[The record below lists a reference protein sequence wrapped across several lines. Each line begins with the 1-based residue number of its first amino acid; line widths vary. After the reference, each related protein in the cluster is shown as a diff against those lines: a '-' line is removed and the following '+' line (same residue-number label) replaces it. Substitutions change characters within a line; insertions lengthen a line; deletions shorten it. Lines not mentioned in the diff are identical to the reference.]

1 MGGAPVPL
9 SQFVLKVHSR
19 CDLACDHCYVYE
31 AADQSW
37 RRRPIVISD
46 EVTVRA
52 AARIAEHARAHSLSI
67 VQVVLHGGEP
77 LLAGRD
83 RLERIITA
91 LRGAAE
97 GTCRLDL
104 RIHTNGVRLSEAFC
118 EIFLR
123 HRVKVGISLDGDRAA
138 NDRHRRYSD
147 GRSSYD
153 KVVAAV
159 GLLRQ
164 PRFRHLYAGLLC
176 TIDTANDPLTVYD
189 SLAELG
195 PPRIDFLLP
204 HATWDDPP
212 ARSAP
217 GGTAYADWLNTIYD
231 RWAAQGRPMRIRT
244 FDSVL
249 STLAGGPSFTEA
261 LGLEPVTLAV
271 IETDGSYEQVDSLK
285 AAFDGAPDTGTNVF
299 DDDLD
304 TVAQHPGI
312 QARQRGIAGLSE
324 TCQRCPVVTSC
335 GGGLYTHRYRTGNG
349 FDNPSVYCADLLK
362 LITHIGSN
370 RGAATAPPRIPVHAL
385 AATDL
390 AALAAGAGGAAVV
403 TQLADAQQSLL
414 RAMLGSVYRAAD
426 LAGMITADLSAAWSL
441 LTKLDR
447 AAPQALGAVLR
458 HPYVRVW
465 ATRCLRQLRA
475 SVAGPDEDA
484 APGGL
489 TAGLGHLGAIATA
502 AAVRARADATL
513 TVPIIDTAVYLPT
526 LGRLDLGAAGGGQP
540 ATSEHPAAFA
550 EVSGGTVTI
559 RAAQMSWTLGPDD
572 LTGGEQQ
579 PGAHSTGAVWQ
590 PVRVLRAPGLS
601 VACEDTDPFR
611 HCYPWPVAPRLG
623 DAELA
628 GWQDLFRDAWQEIG
642 RGHAAYA
649 PGLAAGLTTLVP
661 LSGAPDDRQAGT
673 AARQAPGAVAIAR
686 PTDPVTLALLLI
698 CGFQQV
704 KLDAITDLYDLYD
717 RADDRLF
724 PAPWGEGKQHLDG
737 LFRDTYA
744 HLAGTRF
751 WHARQHAA
759 PGQAPAEPHAR
770 WRADTLEA
778 IQTLAG
784 SGSLTPLGTSFVEGM
799 RDSARSLGMI
809 GPSPRSSTS
818 NTAAHP
824 PKASD
829 QPMTG

>member
-1 MGGAPVPL
+1 MGGSPVPL

-37 RRRPIVISD
+37 RRRPVVISD
-46 EVTVRA
+46 AVAAQA
-52 AARIAEHARAHSLSI
+52 AARIAEHARAHSLDT

-77 LLAGRD
+77 LLAGRT

-91 LRGAAE
+91 LRDAAE
-97 GTCRLDL
+97 GTCRMDL
-104 RIHTNGVRLSEAFC
+104 RIHTNGVQLGEAFC
-118 EIFLR
+118 ELFVR
-123 HRVKVGISLDGDRAA
+123 HQVKVGISLDGDRAA
-138 NDRHRRYSD
+138 NDRHRRYAD

-153 KVVAAV
+153 KVIAAV
-159 GLLRQ
+159 GLLSQ

-189 SLAELG
+189 SLAGLG

-217 GGTAYADWLNTIYD
+217 GGTGYADWLIAIYD

-249 STLAGGPSFTEA
+249 STLGGGPSFTEA

-335 GGGLYTHRYRTGNG
+335 GGGLYTHRYRTRNG

-362 LITHIGSN
+362 LITHIDSN
-370 RGAATAPPRIPVHAL
+370 RAAATALPPGIPAHAI

-390 AALAAGAGGAAVV
+390 AELAAGAGGAAVV
-403 TQLADAQQSLL
+403 AQLADAQQSLL
-414 RAMLGSVYRAAD
+414 RAMLGSVYQAAG
-426 LAGMITADLSAAWSL
+426 LAGMITAELSAAWSL
-441 LTKLDR
+441 LTTLDR

-475 SVAGPDEDA
+475 GVAGPDEDA
-484 APGGL
+484 ASGGL
-489 TAGLGHLGAIATA
+489 TAGLGHLGAIAA
-502 AAVRARADATL
+502 AAAARSRVDATL
-513 TVPIIDTAVYLPT
+513 TVPIIDTAVHLPT
-526 LGRLDLGAAGGGQP
+526 LGRLSLGAPGDGQR
-540 ATSEHPAAFA
+540 ATSEHQIAS
-550 EVSGGTVTI
+550 VDLSGGTVTI
-559 RAAQMSWTLGPDD
+559 RAGQMSWTLGLDD
-572 LTGGEQQ
+572 LTDGGQQ
-579 PGAHSTGAVWQ
+579 PGAGNGTRPAWQ
-590 PVRVLRAPGLS
+590 PVRMLRAPGLS
-601 VACEDTDPFR
+601 VALEDTDPFR
-611 HCYPWPVAPRLG
+611 HCYSWPAAPRLA

-628 GWQDLFRDAWQEIG
+628 RWQDLFHEAWQEIG

-661 LSGAPDDRQAGT
+661 LCGVPDDRQPGT
-673 AARQAPGAVAIAR
+673 AARHAPGAIAIAR
-686 PTDPVTLALLLI
+686 PADPVTLAMVLI

-704 KLDAITDLYDLYD
+704 KIDAVMDLYDLYD
-717 RADDRLF
+717 PADDRLF

-744 HLAGTRF
+744 HLAGTHF
-751 WHARQHAA
+751 WDARQHAA
-759 PGQAPAEPHAR
+759 AGPAAAR
-770 WRADTLEA
+770 SLAQWRANTLEA
-778 IQTLAG
+778 IQALAAC
-784 SGSLTPLGTSFVEGM
+784 GSLTSLGAWFVKVM
-799 RDSARSLGMI
+799 RDSARS
-809 GPSPRSSTS
+809 
-818 NTAAHP
+818 
-824 PKASD
+824 
-829 QPMTG
+829 

>member
-1 MGGAPVPL
+1 MGTPPVPL

-46 EVTVRA
+46 EVAARA
-52 AARIAEHARAHSLSI
+52 AARIAEHARAHSLSV

-77 LLAGRD
+77 LLAGRN

-91 LRGAAE
+91 LRAAAE

-104 RIHTNGVRLSEAFC
+104 RIHTNGVQLSEAFC
-118 EIFLR
+118 ELFAR
-123 HRVKVGISLDGDRAA
+123 HQVRVGISLDGDRAA
-138 NDRHRRYSD
+138 NDRHRRYAD

-159 GLLRQ
+159 GRLRQ

-189 SLAELG
+189 SLMALE

-217 GGTAYADWLNTIYD
+217 GRADYADWLIAIYD
-231 RWAAQGRPMRIRT
+231 RWAAAGRRVQIRT

-249 STLAGGPSFTEA
+249 STLTGGPSFTEA

-299 DDDLD
+299 DNDLD

-312 QARQRGIAGLSE
+312 QARQQGIAGLSD

-335 GGGLYTHRYRTGNG
+335 GGGLYTHRYRAGNG

-362 LITHIGSN
+362 LITHIGSH
-370 RGAATAPPRIPVHAL
+370 RLAAAAPPPGIPVHAM

-390 AALAAGAGGAAVV
+390 AALAAGAGGAAVM

-414 RAMLGSVYRAAD
+414 RAALGSVYQAAGT
-426 LAGMITADLSAAWSL
+426 AGMITADLSAAWSL
-441 LTKLDR
+441 LVTLDR
-447 AAPQALGAVLR
+447 AQPQALGAVLR
-458 HPYVRVW
+458 YPYVRAW

-475 SVAGPDEDA
+475 GVAGPDGDPA
-484 APGGL
+484 VGGL
-489 TAGLGHLGAIATA
+489 TADLGHLGAIAAA

-513 TVPIIDTAVYLPT
+513 TVPITDTAVHLPT
-526 LGRLDLGAAGGGQP
+526 LGRLDLRAAGDGPP
-540 ATSEHPAAFA
+540 ATA
-550 EVSGGTVTI
+550 ERQTASVQVSGGTVTI
-559 RAAQMSWTLGPDD
+559 RAGRLSRTLGPDD
-572 LTGGEQQ
+572 LPGGE
-579 PGAHSTGAVWQ
+579 PGADAGNGTQAGWQ
-590 PVRVLRAPGLS
+590 PVRMLRAPGLS
-601 VACEDTDPFR
+601 IAFEDTDPFR
-611 HCYPWPVAPRLG
+611 QCYPWPAAPRLA
-623 DAELA
+623 DAEFA
-628 GWQDLFRDAWQEIG
+628 RWQDLFREAWQEIG

-661 LSGAPDDRQAGT
+661 LCGVPDDRRPGI
-673 AARQAPGAVAIAR
+673 AARHAPGAVAIAR
-686 PTDPVTLALLLI
+686 PAGPVTLALLLI

-704 KLDAITDLYDLYD
+704 KLDAIVDLYDLYD

-724 PAPWGEGKQHLDG
+724 PAPWGAGKQHLDG

-744 HLAGTRF
+744 HLAGTHF
-751 WHARQHAA
+751 WDARQQAA
-759 PGQAPAEPHAR
+759 PGPATLRSLAQ
-770 WRADTLEA
+770 WRASTLEA

-784 SGSLTPLGTSFVEGM
+784 SGSLTSLGTSFVEGM
-799 RDSARSLGMI
+799 RDSARS
-809 GPSPRSSTS
+809 
-818 NTAAHP
+818 
-824 PKASD
+824 
-829 QPMTG
+829 